1 MVIGL
6 GEVGFSG
13 LAGGGGGR
21 KNMDAWIWDKRGPE
35 AIPES
40 SRSIFHA
47 LITQSRC
54 ARQFLFANE
63 LM

>member
-13 LAGGGGGR
+13 LAGGGGR

-47 LITQSRC
+47 LITQSSC

>member
-6 GEVGFSG
+6 GEVGFLG
-13 LAGGGGGR
+13 LAGGGR
-21 KNMDAWIWDKRGPE
+21 KNMDALIWDKRGPE
-35 AIPES
+35 AVPES